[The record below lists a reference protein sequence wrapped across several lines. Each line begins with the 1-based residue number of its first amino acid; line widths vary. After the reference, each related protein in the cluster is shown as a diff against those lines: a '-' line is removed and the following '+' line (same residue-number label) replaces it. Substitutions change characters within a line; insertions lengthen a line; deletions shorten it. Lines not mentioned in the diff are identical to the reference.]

1 MFRYKLNSIY
11 AQQCT
16 NERETK
22 EKKKC
27 GMKWTNFAVLLKQTI
42 QTNNAVEKV
51 SVLWCCKFTKEN

>member
-22 EKKKC
+22 EKKKVWDEINKFC
-27 GMKWTNFAVLLKQTI
+27 CTLKQTI

-51 SVLWCCKFTKEN
+51 SVLWCCKFTQEN